1 MWRFTAAAQ
10 RTLPG
15 HAMGIQKITDGG
27 LVQCTDRIKITH
39 ASHHVGDCANTSS
52 SLGSP
57 ALRRR
62 LAGDVAGL
70 GGA

>member
-1 MWRFTAAAQ
+1 M
-10 RTLPG
+10 LPG
-15 HAMGIQKITDGG
+15 NATGIPTITDAGR
-27 LVQCTDRIKITH
+27 VQCTHRIKITH
-39 ASHHVGDCANTSS
+39 ASRQDGDRATTSS

-62 LAGDVAGL
+62 LSGDVAGL